1 MTPPDGAR
9 DTRLEAASLPA
20 RDVRIQFRPDPET
33 FAALQAFASAQGIK
47 PNLAAKLIVKEA
59 VHSSALLTAL
69 ETLTGRVLVLEE
81 LIRLALSAADI
92 ASLDAA
98 EEAGRARALAI
109 LEERYR

>member
-1 MTPPDGAR
+1 MSPPDGAR
-9 DTRLEAASLPA
+9 PAGLEAASLPS

-59 VHSSALLTAL
+59 VHSSALLTEL

-98 EEAGRARALAI
+98 EEAGRARALAMA
-109 LEERYR
+109 EERCR